1 MSDKAPASERYG
13 SAKSIVI
20 KVAIIEDQRDLREGL
35 QMLINGTVGYQ
46 CTGNYRSMEDALYHI
61 GSQLPD
67 VVLVDIGLPK
77 MQGDEGIRILK
88 ERYPKLLLVAL
99 TVYDDD
105 DQIFSALCAGASGYL
120 LKRTPPSEL
129 LESLREVMS
138 GGAPM
143 SPEVASRVVALFRE
157 FHPPQQANYHLTPTE
172 TQLLKL
178 LVQGH
183 HYKTAAAALDISVNT
198 VKFHLQNIYQ
208 KLQVHS
214 KSEAVAKA
222 LRSRLADS

>member
-13 SAKSIVI
+13 SAKSNVI

-35 QMLINGTVGYQ
+35 QMLINGTVGYR

-222 LRSRLADS
+222 LSSRLADS